1 MESNQTTVN
10 RIGQDF
16 TFTGMIRFVLPTMI
30 TQFFLAVFKTVDD
43 GLFVTNYVGTN
54 ALSAINIIFPLG
66 MLMGGLAMMF
76 ASGGST
82 VCARKMG
89 EGRQEEAQR
98 SFTSIILMAMLS
110 GALIGGLSLC
120 FQKPL
125 LASI

>member
-1 MESNQTTVN
+1 MTARIDTKTTGN
-10 RIGQDF
+10 LSLIHIC
-16 TFTGMIRFVLPTMI
+16 MIRFVLPTMI

-66 MLMGGLAMMF
+66 MLMGGLAMIF

-98 SFTSIILMAMLS
+98 R
-110 GALIGGLSLC
+110 C
-120 FQKPL
+120 V
-125 LASI
+125 

>member
-1 MESNQTTVN
+1 METNQTTVN

-16 TFTGMIRFVLPTMI
+16 TFSRMIRFILPTMI
-30 TQFFLAVFKTVDD
+30 TQFFLSVFKTVDD

-66 MLMGGLAMMF
+66 MLMGGLSMIF

-89 EGRQEEAQR
+89 EGGRKKHSA
-98 SFTSIILMAMLS
+98 
-110 GALIGGLSLC
+110 AL
-120 FQKPL
+120 P
-125 LASI
+125 ASS